1 MHSEIEIQLLPWSAF
16 PHLWHFTIP
25 MAPNHFLHHL
35 RQTITGSSLL
45 TQHSPA
51 CGQQFQRRGGLT
63 KHLNAAHPNY
73 TECDNISS
81 LDKASIQFG
90 FTHHAPE
97 SSLQSQVACASSSSP
112 DTLNGT
118 KPPKRHHKFRFT
130 FHGGFLM
137 RFESVDLANATD
149 NEHCCVHSDSEASL
163 PSSPSPLVFP
173 HSDASLTHYSMN
185 MDVDE
190 NRISNGYLAKH
201 GGPIPPSPISSSHAT
216 IPSSPVP
223 SHWDNPQTDGQ
234 KHPTPKYL
242 RTYHPKLNSWSCY
255 LPLSTFLKAM

>member
-1 MHSEIEIQLLPWSAF
+1 
-16 PHLWHFTIP
+16 

-63 KHLNAAHPNY
+63 KHLNAAHPHPNY
-73 TECDNISS
+73 TDSDDISS

-118 KPPKRHHKFRFT
+118 KPPKRHHKFGFT
-130 FHGGFLM
+130 FHGRFLM
-137 RFESVDLANATD
+137 SFESVDLANATD

-173 HSDASLTHYSMN
+173 HSDASLTHYS
-185 MDVDE
+185 
-190 NRISNGYLAKH
+190 
-201 GGPIPPSPISSSHAT
+201 
-216 IPSSPVP
+216 
-223 SHWDNPQTDGQ
+223 
-234 KHPTPKYL
+234 
-242 RTYHPKLNSWSCY
+242 
-255 LPLSTFLKAM
+255 